1 MKSYHV
7 FRFKINAFAIYVKDD
22 FLLIAKN
29 LIYLRSLL
37 FFNSIYAFPVHT
49 VMKPFAELSMVKR
62 LLEHSTVQQFRYFK
76 VLIQEFHIKVDIIF
90 INAIMALFEA
100 NEVND
105 VEEVSLEI
113 AKNFFV
119 LRRFHRI

>member
-1 MKSYHV
+1 
-7 FRFKINAFAIYVKDD
+7 
-22 FLLIAKN
+22 
-29 LIYLRSLL
+29 
-37 FFNSIYAFPVHT
+37 
-49 VMKPFAELSMVKR
+49 MKPFAELSMVKR